1 MRVLVV
7 GSTGCVGRAVA
18 QALRARGHT
27 VISAARSLPDAERS
41 LHVDYAE
48 PCTPE
53 RWAKRLGQARVD
65 AVVNCVGILIESR
78 QQRFARIHAE
88 GPIELFRGAQR
99 AGVARIVQIS
109 ALGVS
114 SEDLDVPY
122 LATKLRAD
130 DALRALPIE
139 HAVLRPS
146 LLFGPHSASAALFA
160 TLASLPLI
168 SLPGRGQQAVQPIH
182 VYEVAEAVARL
193 LEQQEPLAAVFELAG
208 PQALSYRE
216 MLATYRRAMG
226 LGEALWL
233 PVPMPLMKLG
243 AVFAEALPQT
253 VYSRDTLRLL
263 ERGNTSR
270 SHNAAAKL
278 LGRAPTALA
287 DGLRMTAP
295 QPMLDLRVSLSP
307 ALAWLLRGSV
317 ALLWLYTAFI
327 TALLPRESGVLA
339 LLARC
344 GFEGELGVVMMVAS
358 CALNS
363 SLGLAMLQRHPG
375 PWAYAVQIGAV
386 FGYTLTA
393 AINMPELTI
402 DHCGPLAKNLP
413 LLALLLVLWCSG
425 SRAAARSGDGTRNA
439 ARELSEIAS
448 PRGTRPAA
456 SRPYQ
461 PSPSQPVSR

>member
-7 GSTGCVGRAVA
+7 GSTGCIGRAVA

-27 VISAARSLPDAERS
+27 VVSAARSLPDADRS
-41 LHVDYAE
+41 LHVDYTE
-48 PCTPE
+48 PCAPE
-53 RWAKRLGQARVD
+53 RWAERLNQARVD
-65 AVVNCVGILIESR
+65 AVVNCVGILIETR
-78 QQRFARIHAE
+78 QQSFARIHAE

-114 SEDLDVPY
+114 SEGLDVPY

-130 DALRALPIE
+130 DALCALPIE
-139 HAVLRPS
+139 HAVVRPS
-146 LLFGPHSASAALFA
+146 LIFGPHSASAALFA

-193 LEQQEPLAAVFELAG
+193 LEQKEPLGGTFELAG
-208 PQALSYRE
+208 PHALSWRD

-226 LGEALWL
+226 LAEALWL

-243 AVFAEALPQT
+243 AVIAEALPQT

-270 SHNAAAKL
+270 TNAAATL
-278 LGRAPTALA
+278 LGRAPTTLA
-287 DGLRMTAP
+287 DGLRTTAP
-295 QPMLDLRVSLSP
+295 EPMVDLRVSLSP
-307 ALAWLLRGSV
+307 ALGWLLRGSV
-317 ALLWLYTAFI
+317 AMLWLYTALI
-327 TALLPRESGVLA
+327 TALLPQASGVLA

-344 GFEGELGVVMMVAS
+344 GFEGDLGVVMMVAS
-358 CALNS
+358 CALNAA
-363 SLGLAMLQRHPG
+363 LGLAMLQRQPG
-375 PWAYAVQIGAV
+375 PWTYAVQIAAV
-386 FGYTLTA
+386 LGYTLTA

-402 DHCGPLAKNLP
+402 DHCGPLAKNMP
-413 LLALLLVLWCSG
+413 LLALLMVLWCAG
-425 SRAAARSGDGTRNA
+425 GR
-439 ARELSEIAS
+439 
-448 PRGTRPAA
+448 RPAA
-456 SRPYQ
+456 TPITARAAGAARPARLEHDAEDSLQ
-461 PSPSQPVSR
+461 PRAFALR

>member
-7 GSTGCVGRAVA
+7 GSTGCVGRTVA

-27 VISAARSLPDAERS
+27 VVSAARSLPDAERS
-41 LHVDYAE
+41 LHVDYTE
-48 PCTPE
+48 PCAPE
-53 RWAKRLGQARVD
+53 RWAERLSQARIE

-78 QQRFARIHAE
+78 QQSFARIHAE
-88 GPIELFRGAQR
+88 GPIELFRGAQH

-114 SEDLDVPY
+114 SEALDVPY
-122 LATKLRAD
+122 LASKLRAD
-130 DALRALPIE
+130 DTLCALPVE

-146 LLFGPHSASAALFA
+146 LIFGPHSASAALFA
-160 TLASLPLI
+160 TMASLPLI
-168 SLPGRGQQAVQPIH
+168 SLPGRGQQTVQPIH

-193 LEQQEPLAAVFELAG
+193 LEQQEPLAGVFELAG

-216 MLATYRRAMG
+216 MLATYRHAMG
-226 LGEALWL
+226 LAEALWL

-243 AVFAEALPQT
+243 AVIAEALPQT

-263 ERGNTSR
+263 ERGNTS
-270 SHNAAAKL
+270 SSNAAARL

-295 QPMLDLRVSLSP
+295 APMLDLRVSLSP

-327 TALLPRESGVLA
+327 TALLPKESGVLT

-344 GFEGELGVVMMVAS
+344 GFEGDLGVVMMVAS
-358 CALNS
+358 CTLNS
-363 SLGLAMLQRHPG
+363 ALGLAMLQRQPG
-375 PWAYAVQIGAV
+375 PWTYAVQIGAV
-386 FGYTLTA
+386 LGYTLTA
-393 AINMPELTI
+393 AINMPELSI

-413 LLALLLVLWCSG
+413 LLALLMVLWCAGGRHAVAAPG
-425 SRAAARSGDGTRNA
+425 SARAAGAALPGRTTRFNGVSQHA
-439 ARELSEIAS
+439 AMAL
-448 PRGTRPAA
+448 PHGGK
-456 SRPYQ
+456 
-461 PSPSQPVSR
+461 